1 MKKQLLIL
9 LMLLA
14 IITPLMATPV
24 DDHHIAEQVNG
35 SETDTTALLTRLLT
49 WYDAHMN
56 YGAVTAFMTLES
68 SFHSSVSPLK

>member
-56 YGAVTAFMTLES
+56 Y
-68 SFHSSVSPLK
+68 PLPLRGGHPPRRLCGL